1 MVRHCLVPARKESL
15 RQPLTIE
22 ERRQRAA
29 RAYARTDLKLD
40 AEAKGMTNQ
49 EKAEFVRS
57 NIEEKTR
64 RVLEATKGAVYR
76 SGDEGYTPKPDERFS
91 H

>member
-1 MVRHCLVPARKESL
+1 M
-15 RQPLTIE
+15 TIE

-29 RAYARTDLKLD
+29 RAYARVDLKLD

-64 RVLEATKGAVYR
+64 RVLETTKGAVYR
-76 SGDEGYTPKPDERFS
+76 PGDEGYVPKSDERFS

>member
-1 MVRHCLVPARKESL
+1 MRHHLVPARKESL

-22 ERRQRAA
+22 ERRQKAA
-29 RAYARTDLKLD
+29 RAYARTDLRLE
-40 AEAKGMTNQ
+40 AEDKGMTNR

-57 NIEEKTR
+57 NIEEKTQ
-64 RVLEATKGAVYR
+64 RVLEATKGVVYR
-76 SGDEGYTPKPDERFS
+76 PGDEGYLPKSDVRLS